1 MCESKH
7 WIQPG
12 GLVWRKSFSCYKKRS
27 KVAGEGSMSRSKV
40 LAAVAALAVFVI
52 VGVRSVKATD
62 ATDAEKYNCDRECLA
77 KISDLYF
84 EALAQHNP
92 SLLPLAPNLKYSE
105 TGTVLKV
112 GEGIWKNAGAPTY
125 RMQIFDPRTGGIG
138 IDAVVPDGGVP
149 TIVALRLKVEN
160 HVITEIESVL
170 VRGDDP
176 AVFHA
181 PEKLIQPSRYFT
193 RKLRPA
199 EQNSRLELMA
209 AADAYFR
216 AFETEGTP
224 DYIRAPLL
232 PDTLRFENGLQA
244 TNIDLKVHKATT
256 AAEQFDNA
264 MFKGTKVYDR
274 RYPVVDTDT
283 GVAMALVRFHSNAS
297 APPPDSSAARGDA
310 FVCEFF
316 AVTQGK
322 IVEIQATWIQPK
334 EQLPTPF

>member
-1 MCESKH
+1 MSVTK
-7 WIQPG
+7 
-12 GLVWRKSFSCYKKRS
+12 LL
-27 KVAGEGSMSRSKV
+27 AGAV
-40 LAAVAALAVFVI
+40 IVAAAM
-52 VGVRSVKATD
+52 GATF
-62 ATDAEKYNCDRECLA
+62 APKIMNARPTDAEDAAKYNCDRECLQQIA
-77 KISDLYF
+77 DLYF
-84 EALAQHNP
+84 TALAQHKP
-92 SLLPLAPNLKYSE
+92 SLLPLAPNVKYTE
-105 TGTVLKV
+105 TGRVLKI
-112 GEGIWKNAGAPTY
+112 GEGLWKNAGAPTY
-125 RMQIFDPRTGGIG
+125 RLEIFDPQTGGIG

-149 TIVALRLKVEN
+149 TIVGMRIKVEN
-160 HVITEIESVL
+160 HLITEIESVL

-176 AVFHA
+176 SVFHA
-181 PEKLIQPSRYFT
+181 PETLVQPSRYFT

-199 EQNSRLELMA
+199 EQNSRYELMA

-274 RYPVVDTDT
+274 RYPVVDTEK
-283 GVAMALVRFHSNAS
+283 GVVMALVRFHNSG
-297 APPPDSSAARGDA
+297 AAATAGSQAALGDA
-310 FVCEFF
+310 FVCEIF

-322 IVEIQATWIQPK
+322 IVEIQATWIPAK
-334 EQLPTPF
+334 EQIPTPF

>member
-1 MCESKH
+1 MLA
-7 WIQPG
+7 
-12 GLVWRKSFSCYKKRS
+12 GLV
-27 KVAGEGSMSRSKV
+27 VAIAV
-40 LAAVAALAVFVI
+40 LWTAFAA
-52 VGVRSVKATD
+52 GVMPAGATD
-62 ATDAEKYNCDRECLA
+62 AADAAKYNCDRECLK

-92 SLLPLAPNLKYSE
+92 SLLPLSPNVKYTE
-105 TGTVLKV
+105 TGRVLNL

-125 RMQIFDPRTGGIG
+125 RMEIFDPQTGGIG

-160 HVITEIESVL
+160 HLITEIESIL

-176 AVFHA
+176 SVFHA
-181 PEKLIQPSRYFT
+181 PEKLVQPSRYFT

-199 EQNSRLELMA
+199 EQNSRFELMA

-216 AFETEGTP
+216 AFQTEGTP

-232 PDTLRFENGLQA
+232 PDTLRFENGVQA
-244 TNIDLKVHKATT
+244 TNVDLKVHKATT

-264 MFKGTKVYDR
+264 MFKGTKIYDR

-283 GVAMALVRFHSNAS
+283 GVAMALVRFHSNEA
-297 APPPDSSAARGDA
+297 APAAGSSAVRGDA
-310 FVCEFF
+310 FVCEIF

>member
-1 MCESKH
+1 MGVIMSRPKMLA
-7 WIQPG
+7 
-12 GLVWRKSFSCYKKRS
+12 GLV
-27 KVAGEGSMSRSKV
+27 VAIAV
-40 LAAVAALAVFVI
+40 LWTAFAAGVAPA
-52 VGVRSVKATD
+52 GATD
-62 ATDAEKYNCDRECLA
+62 AADAAKYNCDRECLK

-84 EALAQHNP
+84 EALAQHNQ
-92 SLLPLAPNLKYSE
+92 SLLPLSPNVKYTE
-105 TGTVLKV
+105 TGRVLNLS
-112 GEGIWKNAGAPTY
+112 EGIWKNAGAPTY
-125 RMQIFDPRTGGIG
+125 RMEIFDPQVGGIG

-160 HVITEIESVL
+160 HLITEIESIL

-176 AVFHA
+176 SVFHA
-181 PEKLIQPSRYFT
+181 PEKLVQPSRYFA

-199 EQNSRLELMA
+199 EQNSRFELMA

-216 AFETEGTP
+216 AFQTEGTP

-232 PDTLRFENGLQA
+232 PDTLRFENGVQA
-244 TNIDLKVHKATT
+244 TNVDLKVHKATT

-264 MFKGTKVYDR
+264 MFKGTKIYDR

-283 GVAMALVRFHSNAS
+283 GVAMALVRFHSNEA
-297 APPPDSSAARGDA
+297 AAAAGSSAVRGDA